1 MIPKDFMIWN
11 KHKNVDNRHLS
22 EHYYYVGEH
31 KTETTISLTQFNAVS
46 IDTRE
51 INPDMESF
59 KSLVDSSR
67 INWFQVSG
75 LTNSE
80 AVTRIVNDFGMHN
93 LDAKDI
99 LTPEHVAKIE
109 EYDKHMLFIFN
120 STYYNSNLK
129 LNSEHISILI
139 TDNIVITFTES
150 NNPVFENACKA
161 LESNMMNIRK
171 RGVGLFLAFLL
182 NIIFANLVEAASK
195 VEDLLEDIEET
206 LLDTKCD
213 QSGVGLQIQQ
223 RRKDYMMIKKNTQP
237 LREQF
242 SKLLRTDVVLINRE
256 IRPIYNDLADQLQYV
271 TQTMESCREI
281 ISALVDL
288 YISNNDL
295 RMNEIMKRLTVVST
309 IFIPLTFLAGVWGMN
324 YKFMPELEWQYGY
337 FVAWGLMI
345 TVGFISLRYMQKK
358 DWF

>member
-46 IDTRE
+46 IDTRD
-51 INPDMESF
+51 IDPNIESF
-59 KSLVDSSR
+59 KSLVDSNR

-99 LTPEHVAKIE
+99 LTPDHVAKIE

-171 RGVGLFLAFLL
+171 KGVGLFLAFLL

-213 QSGVGLQIQQ
+213 QSGVGSQIQQ

-256 IRPIYNDLADQLQYV
+256 IRPIYNDLADQLQFV

-295 RMNEIMKRLTVVST
+295 RMNGIMKRLTVVST

-324 YKFMPELEWQYGY
+324 YKFMPELEWKYGY
-337 FVAWGLMI
+337 FIAWGLMI
-345 TVGFISLRYMQKK
+345 AVGFISLRYMQKK